1 MSAGQKFLFNDAFEA
16 PLTTE
21 RQAEAQAAASA
32 PPPEPEVVEPEI
44 SEADLEQA
52 RAEGRQ
58 EGLALG
64 REEGRTEAFTG
75 IEQTTQTLLL
85 NLTGRVGELLS
96 EQPRMHETVAEEALK
111 AASTILR
118 KLVPSLEKSAA
129 LKEIEAVVSECLER
143 AQDEPRLVVR
153 VSEPMLEPVK
163 SRIDALVKAEGFEGK
178 VVFLATDDLG
188 DSDVRVEWADG
199 GAERR
204 TDEIWRDI
212 DEVLGRFLK
221 VPAESLS
228 RQPVSAP
235 QVQPA
240 VQQAPPLPA
249 AATEAPPQHQ
259 PEVKT
264 PGGTQPEPAETPPP
278 LVSPMEQMG
287 LATVEDGSSAG
298 NISTAPAQPVPAT
311 PPVPD
316 TAPVAE
322 TAPVADTATAP
333 DTAAVTETP
342 VAEPPVTENT
352 PQTLQKPAAPAA
364 GPQEPSHD

>member
-16 PLTTE
+16 PLSTG

-64 REEGRTEAFTG
+64 REEGRTEAFNG

-96 EQPRMHETVAEEALK
+96 EQPRMHEQVAEEALK

-212 DEVLGRFLK
+212 DEILGRFLK

-228 RQPVSAP
+228 RPSVAAARVSAVS
-235 QVQPA
+235 VQAAPVQAAPA
-240 VQQAPPLPA
+240 PPA
-249 AATEAPPQHQ
+249 AAAEAMPQHQ
-259 PEVKT
+259 PAAT
-264 PGGTQPEPAETPPP
+264 PPGDMQPEASETPPP

-287 LATVEDGSSAG
+287 LATADDGSGAEK
-298 NISTAPAQPVPAT
+298 ISTAAAQPVPGK
-311 PPVPD
+311 PPVANA
-316 TAPVAE
+316 APVTGA
-322 TAPVADTATAP
+322 ATAP
-333 DTAAVTETP
+333 DTEAP
-342 VAEPPVTENT
+342 VAENA